1 MSIREM
7 RKEFERSYVH
17 AENALLKFYG
27 VDGWD
32 VYNCTIPF
40 EFQGKRYLFGRVERR
55 QDWMRSVVRLFEE
68 CGPDKWRGFDSMV
81 YHLEDTYIVNIGD

>member
-40 EFQGKRYLFGRVERR
+40 EFQGKRYLFGRVER
-55 QDWMRSVVRLFEE
+55 
-68 CGPDKWRGFDSMV
+68 
-81 YHLEDTYIVNIGD
+81 